1 MRAVGYQ
8 RPTAAPTPQEQQA
21 LQHELQQAGTLGGT
35 SGLGHQ
41 MSIADGYGITSCWE
55 PMNPERRAEKL
66 LLSLLSAH
74 EQENW
79 HDRDYCNVRG
89 SLGGRYRLKRN
100 QPCAYEYYGSYSGR
114 YRHLCVYLNVG
125 GYNFYNGGG
134 LPTNDHILGLL
145 LMLRGDEAA
154 VKRIANYGSWS

>member
-8 RPTAAPTPQEQQA
+8 RPTAAPTPQEQTA
-21 LQHELQQAGTLGGT
+21 LQRELRQAAALE
-35 SGLGHQ
+35 LGHQ
-41 MSIADGYGITSCWE
+41 MSVADGYGITSWE
-55 PMNPERRAEKL
+55 TPDPMNAERRAEKL

-100 QPCAYEYYGSYSGR
+100 QPCVYEYYGDYRGC
-114 YRHLCVYLNVG
+114 YRHLCVYLNG
-125 GYNFYNGGG
+125 NPYPFHGGGG